1 MSFFLSAPQSDVVHG
16 LYRAHHGWLYA
27 WLRKKLNCSHNAADI
42 AHDTFV
48 RVMASQELATLDE
61 PRAYLTRTATRLII
75 DDARRKRIEALYLA
89 ELQHHVDDAQ
99 LYPSAEQLLSV
110 MHTLERIVVVLE
122 SLADKPRQA
131 FLLHQL
137 EGLGQ
142 EEIAQRL
149 QVSSRMVRKYL
160 VQTLVHCHQVL
171 ESAD

>member
-1 MSFFLSAPQSDVVHG
+1 MSFFLSAPQSDAVSG
-16 LYRAHHGWLYA
+16 LYHAHHGWLYA
-27 WLRKKLNCSHNAADI
+27 WLRKKLSCSHNAADI

-48 RVMASQELATLDE
+48 RVMASRELAMLDQ

-75 DDARRKRIEALYLA
+75 DETRHKKIEALYLA
-89 ELQHHVDDAQ
+89 ELQRHAGDTQ
-99 LYPSAEQLLSV
+99 LYPSAEQLLDV
-110 MHTLERIVVVLE
+110 MNTLQRIVLVLE
-122 SLADKPRQA
+122 SLPEKPRQA

-171 ESAD
+171 ESED